1 MRADFS
7 ILGMTCAACASRV
20 EKNLNGLS
28 GVSAGVNLATEK
40 ASITYDPNL
49 VSLVEIVQVVEKA
62 GYSVPVGE
70 VSLEIQG
77 MTCAACANRIE
88 KKLKDLSGV
97 LDVSVNLA
105 TEKAFIRY
113 VIGSVAIEDM
123 VAEVE
128 GIGYKAY
135 AKEDSEGES
144 REREIRLQGR
154 RFLVSAILST
164 PLLLVMIGDVFGI
177 SNSLTHFVMNPWV
190 QFALATPVQ
199 FWAGGQFYRDAYL
212 NLLDRNTNMSTLVV
226 LGTSAAYFYSVVVML
241 FGDVL
246 NVEYLYFET
255 SAILITLIILGKYLE
270 ALAKGR
276 TSEAIKKLMG
286 LKAKTATVLKDG
298 QEYDIP
304 VEAVRV
310 GDLVLV
316 KPGEKIPVDGLVKEG
331 YSTVDE
337 SMLTGESMPVEKH
350 VGDEVIGATINLH
363 GTITFEAKKVG
374 KETALAQIIKV
385 VEDAQGS
392 KAPIQRMADL
402 VSSYFVPT
410 VLVIA
415 LVTFLGWYYWT
426 SSLTIALLTMIT
438 VLVIACPCALGLAT
452 PTAIMVGTGL
462 GAENGI
468 LFKGGEYLE
477 RASQVD
483 TVVLDKTGTITTGRP
498 EVTDIIPIGK
508 LSLDELLRTVA
519 SVEKNSEHP
528 LARAFLD
535 KASQKGLELDSVRD
549 FQAIPGKGVRAVIG
563 NHEVYVGRPE
573 SRDDLII
580 SMETEGKT
588 VVVCSIDGNIEG
600 VLAVAD
606 TVKDTSFRAIK
617 ELESLGLEVVML
629 SGDNYGTAN
638 SIAKQVGI
646 KRVLA
651 EVLPEEKAREIGKLK
666 DEGRIVA
673 MVGDGINDAPALVVA
688 DLGIAI
694 GTGTDIAIEAGDVT
708 LMSGDLGGVP
718 ASIKLSRATMKKIK
732 QNLFW
737 AFIYN
742 SLGIPL
748 AAFGL
753 LTPIIAGGAMAL
765 SSVSVVSNAS
775 LLKRFNPYK

>member
-77 MTCAACANRIE
+77 MTCAACVNRIE

-105 TEKAFIRY
+105 TEKGFVRY

-226 LGTSAAYFYSVVVML
+226 LGTSAAYFYSVAVML

-246 NVEYLYFET
+246 DVEYLYFET

-286 LKAKTATVLKDG
+286 LKAKTATVLRDG

-316 KPGEKIPVDGLVKEG
+316 KPGEKMPVDGVVKEG

-402 VSSYFVPT
+402 VSSYFVPA

-426 SSLTIALLTMIT
+426 SSLTIALLTMVT

>member
-77 MTCAACANRIE
+77 MTCAACVNRIE

-105 TEKAFIRY
+105 TEKGFVRY

-226 LGTSAAYFYSVVVML
+226 LGTSAAYFYSVAVML

-246 NVEYLYFET
+246 DVEYLYFET

-286 LKAKTATVLKDG
+286 LKAKTATVLRDG

-316 KPGEKIPVDGLVKEG
+316 KPGEKMPVDGVVKEG

-363 GTITFEAKKVG
+363 GTISFEAKKVG

-402 VSSYFVPT
+402 VSSYFVPA

-426 SSLTIALLTMIT
+426 SSLTIALLTMVT

-508 LSLDELLRTVA
+508 LSLDELLRNVA

>member
-77 MTCAACANRIE
+77 MTCAACVNRIE

-105 TEKAFIRY
+105 TEKAFVRY

-226 LGTSAAYFYSVVVML
+226 LGTSAAYFYSVAVML

-246 NVEYLYFET
+246 DVEYLYFET

-286 LKAKTATVLKDG
+286 LKAKTATVLRDG

-363 GTITFEAKKVG
+363 GTISFEAKKVG

-402 VSSYFVPT
+402 VSSYFVPA

-426 SSLTIALLTMIT
+426 SSLTIALLTMVT

>member
-77 MTCAACANRIE
+77 MTCAACVNRIE

-105 TEKAFIRY
+105 TEKAFVRY

-226 LGTSAAYFYSVVVML
+226 LGTSAAYFYSVAVML

-246 NVEYLYFET
+246 DVEYLYFET

-286 LKAKTATVLKDG
+286 LKAKTATVLRDG

-316 KPGEKIPVDGLVKEG
+316 KPGEKMPVDGVVKEG

-402 VSSYFVPT
+402 VSSYFVPA

-426 SSLTIALLTMIT
+426 SSLTIALLTMVT

>member
-77 MTCAACANRIE
+77 MTCAACVNRIE

-105 TEKAFIRY
+105 TEKGFVRY

-226 LGTSAAYFYSVVVML
+226 LGTSAAYFYSVAVML

-246 NVEYLYFET
+246 DVEYLYFET

-286 LKAKTATVLKDG
+286 LKAKTATVLRDG

-402 VSSYFVPT
+402 VSSYFVPA

-426 SSLTIALLTMIT
+426 SSLTIALLTMVT

-775 LLKRFNPYK
+775 LLKRFDPYK

>member
-77 MTCAACANRIE
+77 MTCAACVNRIE

-105 TEKAFIRY
+105 TEKAFVRY

-226 LGTSAAYFYSVVVML
+226 LGTSAAYFYSVAVML

-246 NVEYLYFET
+246 DVEYLYFET

-286 LKAKTATVLKDG
+286 LKAKTATVLRDG

-402 VSSYFVPT
+402 VSSYFVPA

-426 SSLTIALLTMIT
+426 SSLTIALLTMVT

>member
-77 MTCAACANRIE
+77 MTCAACVNRIK

-105 TEKAFIRY
+105 TEKAFVRY

-226 LGTSAAYFYSVVVML
+226 LGTSAAYFYSVAVML

-246 NVEYLYFET
+246 DVEYLYFET

-286 LKAKTATVLKDG
+286 LKAKTATVLRDG

-316 KPGEKIPVDGLVKEG
+316 KPGEKIPVDGVVKEG

-363 GTITFEAKKVG
+363 GIITFEAKKVG

-402 VSSYFVPT
+402 VSSYFVPA

-426 SSLTIALLTMIT
+426 SSLTIALLTMVT